1 MATTWIL
8 LRGLVREQAHWDCF
22 PDCLADVLG
31 AGHRIVCLDLPGNG
45 AQHTQRSPMRVA
57 GMVAD
62 ARAQLARRGIQGP
75 VWLVALSLGGMV
87 AVEWLRRHP
96 EQVRGAALI
105 NSSAARFSPFWQRL
119 RPANYGRILFT
130 GWLGR
135 DRLRRERMIL
145 EITTNQLSADRK
157 EQLARRFVAV
167 DQARPVSAANTFRQL
182 WAALRFRAPATLP
195 ERAVLIING
204 DGDRLVNPACS
215 HALADAWQRPL
226 AVHAEGGHDLS
237 LDAPDWLA
245 ATLAQWWTKTAK
257 LSPLDPVAVRA

>member
-8 LRGLVREQAHWDCF
+8 LRGLVREHAHWDRF
-22 PDCLADVLG
+22 PDCLAGALD

-45 AQHTQRSPMRVA
+45 TLHTLRSPMRVA
-57 GMVAD
+57 GMVAA
-62 ARAQLARRGIQGP
+62 ARAQLLRRGIQGP
-75 VWLVALSLGGMV
+75 VRLVALSLGGMV

-96 EQVRGAALI
+96 EEVEGAVLI

-145 EITTNQLSADRK
+145 EITTNRLSADQK

-167 DQARPVSAANTFRQL
+167 DRARPVSAANTFRQL

-204 DGDRLVNPACS
+204 GGDRLVNPACS
-215 HALADAWQRPL
+215 HALANAWHRPL
-226 AVHAEGGHDLS
+226 AVHAAGGHDLS
-237 LDAPDWLA
+237 LDDPLWLA
-245 ATLAQWWTKTAK
+245 ATLAQWWTQTSE
-257 LSPLDPVAVRA
+257 LSPLDPVTAQA